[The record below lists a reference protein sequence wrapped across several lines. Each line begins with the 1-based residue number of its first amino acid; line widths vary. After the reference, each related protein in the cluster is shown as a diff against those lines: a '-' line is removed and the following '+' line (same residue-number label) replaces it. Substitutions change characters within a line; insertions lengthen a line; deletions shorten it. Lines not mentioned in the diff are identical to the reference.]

1 MWALTLL
8 SFAIAQETGFQE
20 TDKAAEPSEEPEA
33 HLGAEFGGQYT
44 SGNVEFYLLS
54 AGLNTSYRWKRS
66 KVGVVAGLNIGSS
79 RVDADG
85 DGLLSDSERQIA
97 MAQTARKAFL
107 DGRYDWFLGERD
119 TLYAL
124 GGALHD
130 YYGGFA
136 LRTHEQVGY
145 SRALVDTEDTK
156 LLAEAGIDWAQENYR
171 DDLANEPDPRQIV
184 AGRLMVGLTHSFNE
198 SVGLEENLEVYEN
211 LLDTEDLRILN
222 KAAIVAKLSDRFSL
236 RFSHQLTF
244 DNQPVTGFRKTDQ
257 TTMATLVA
265 SIL

>member
-1 MWALTLL
+1 MWTMMLVSLAM
-8 SFAIAQETGFQE
+8 AQETGFQE
-20 TDKAAEPSEEPEA
+20 TDKATEEAEAPEA

-44 SGNVEFYLLS
+44 SGNAEFYILS
-54 AGLNTSYRWKRS
+54 TELNTSYRWKRS
-66 KVGVVAGLNIGSS
+66 KVGVGAGLNIGSS
-79 RVDADG
+79 RVDENG
-85 DGLLSDSERQIA
+85 DGFLSDAERSVP
-97 MAQTARKAFL
+97 MAQTARKAFI
-107 DGRYDWFLGERD
+107 DTRYDWFLGERD
-119 TLYAL
+119 SLYAL

-130 YYGGFA
+130 YYAGFA
-136 LRTHEQVGY
+136 LRSHEQVGY

-171 DDLANEPDPRQIV
+171 NDLANDPDPRQIV
-184 AGRLMVGLTHSFNE
+184 AGRLMVGFTHSFNE

-265 SIL
+265 SIF